1 MIEHPQLLAAF
12 YNEVTQE
19 IRRLREERWR
29 FSYYFIAEATGVIL
43 LAGDGKLDR
52 FINLPVLIFLF
63 FIQLAC
69 IIFYLYHMYLSHGYL
84 TDARNTRRRLERFF
98 GLHGLTSEGDS
109 IVPAGW
115 KLPNVHMGFEV
126 RSVVL
131 PLALF
136 VVGVQA
142 GSIYA
147 VVRLIWGMSHL
158 ACVE

>member
-1 MIEHPQLLAAF
+1 LAAF

-19 IRRLREERWR
+19 IRRLRQDWWR

-52 FINLPVLIFLF
+52 FINLSVLIFLF
-63 FIQLAC
+63 LIQLAC
-69 IIFYLYHMYLSHGYL
+69 IIFYLYHMYLSHRYI
-84 TDARNTRRRLERFF
+84 TDARNSRRKLERLF
-98 GLHGLTSEGDS
+98 GVHGLVSEEGES
-109 IVPAGW
+109 IVPAAW
-115 KLPNVHMGFEV
+115 KLPNVHRHFEA

-142 GSIYA
+142 GSIY
-147 VVRLIWGMSHL
+147 VLIRLIGGMSHL